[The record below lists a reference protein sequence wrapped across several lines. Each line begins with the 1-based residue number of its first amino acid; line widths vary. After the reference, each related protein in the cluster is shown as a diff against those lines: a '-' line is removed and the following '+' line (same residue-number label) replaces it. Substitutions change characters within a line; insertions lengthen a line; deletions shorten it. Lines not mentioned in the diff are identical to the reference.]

1 VHAGATTRVPS
12 DASRSSA
19 GAAGWTGRHPLVD
32 AQLADPDAKAD
43 HHQVVYSEGDAAG
56 FVAEEARR
64 QGPRPFAR
72 LTGLP
77 LKVAERAALGRPISV
92 ANVERAIQVLC
103 SEPDV
108 RRCAL
113 EGCEAP
119 VYRPNARFC
128 SKAHADRSRQ
138 ATKRRAE
145 RADPFASVPPCR
157 ECGALMLG
165 TADVGSGLCSDCA
178 KGEIP

>member
-157 ECGALMLG
+157 ECGAHMLG